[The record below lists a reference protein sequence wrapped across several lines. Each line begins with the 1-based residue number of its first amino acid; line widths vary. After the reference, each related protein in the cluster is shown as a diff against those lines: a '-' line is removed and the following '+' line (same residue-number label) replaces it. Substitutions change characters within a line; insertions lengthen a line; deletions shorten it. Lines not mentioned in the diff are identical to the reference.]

1 MDEDWVNQLLNQVT
15 TLNDEKMQLQEQNM
29 KLIQEKTE
37 MIAQKEKLEKK
48 LAQYAQQNADLRE
61 LVKAG
66 KTESKDSLPDELKQI
81 ESTISTTSTQATQ
94 DERFK
99 IISIV
104 FKPDVD
110 INDNDT
116 VAIMGEF
123 TNWLPEIMDRY
134 TTEEVLLN
142 PELANTFYYKT
153 KLFRGWKYRYQFSVG
168 DQFVV
173 D

>member
-66 KTESKDSLPDELKQI
+66 KTESKDSLPDELK
-81 ESTISTTSTQATQ
+81 
-94 DERFK
+94 
-99 IISIV
+99 
-104 FKPDVD
+104 
-110 INDNDT
+110 
-116 VAIMGEF
+116 
-123 TNWLPEIMDRY
+123 
-134 TTEEVLLN
+134 
-142 PELANTFYYKT
+142 
-153 KLFRGWKYRYQFSVG
+153 
-168 DQFVV
+168 
-173 D
+173 